1 MNDHDVINFFLCRL
15 FQIRAYQ
22 VSRSQIHE
30 VFQSYKNAFLTMLTN
45 LDLLTSSGA
54 HINVVGA
61 SSPTTREIGD
71 DLMLSDN
78 LVIVADCMR
87 AIRLESGWS

>member
-1 MNDHDVINFFLCRL
+1 MMSLIFFLCRL

-30 VFQSYKNAFLTMLTN
+30 VFHSYTNATMLTN

-78 LVIVADCMR
+78 LVIVADCMN